1 MIIDVQ
7 LSKDLFLVQCTY
19 QEENIIGM
27 RFLHDLGAFFA
38 VVKITEGLPDWL
50 GYTVLIIENISLA
63 STVELLKVLEPHKE
77 AIEFYYRAECLRQQH
92 GG

>member
-7 LSKDLFLVQCTY
+7 LTHELFLVQCTY
-19 QEENIIGM
+19 QESGIIGM
-27 RFLHDLGAFFA
+27 RFLHRLGTFFA

-50 GYTVLIIENISLA
+50 GFTVLIIENISVA
-63 STVELLKVLEPHKE
+63 STDELMKVLEPHKE

>member
-1 MIIDVQ
+1 MDVQ

-19 QEENIIGM
+19 QDEDIIGM

-50 GYTVLIIENISLA
+50 GFTVLIIENISVA
-63 STVELLKVLEPHKE
+63 STEELLKVLEPHKE
-77 AIEFYYRAECLRQQH
+77 AIVHYYNQTLMQYE
-92 GG
+92 